1 MLGRWYGDF
10 TVRRLSVAT
19 GALLTKLGRSGREG
33 SGRQPFE
40 LAEVTDVAWGFGALF
55 ISDGGDGDGLN
66 ERVARLDGA
75 TYEPVW
81 IRGNNGTVDPSDDP
95 VGNFSQLHSV
105 TIDESRDRVWLA
117 DRAHNRLVA
126 LDASTGAF
134 VGAWPCVAEVNGAGP
149 NAVRYDGPRDR
160 VVVSVGNGGPEAK
173 TKADSFIFALD
184 AASPSGEC
192 TFTAAPVNTST
203 TDNAHELAVDEAT
216 GDVYVAF
223 ENDELGMPR
232 RYRLA

>member
-10 TVRRLSVAT
+10 TVRRLRVAT
-19 GALLTKLGRSGREG
+19 GALLAKLGRSGREG

-55 ISDGGDGDGLN
+55 ISDGGDGDALN

-105 TIDESRDRVWLA
+105 TIDESRNRVWLA

-149 NAVRYDGPRDR
+149 NAVRYGGGASDAQICS
-160 VVVSVGNGGPEAK
+160 VSQK
-173 TKADSFIFALD
+173 TQPSSATQLAQVRC
-184 AASPSGEC
+184 AAQGSQSQTSQSQYSGASQYPS
-192 TFTAAPVNTST
+192 A
-203 TDNAHELAVDEAT
+203 
-216 GDVYVAF
+216 
-223 ENDELGMPR
+223 R
-232 RYRLA
+232 

>member
-19 GALLTKLGRSGREG
+19 GALLAKLGRSGREG

-95 VGNFSQLHSV
+95 VGNFSQLHAS
-105 TIDESRDRVWLA
+105 D
-117 DRAHNRLVA
+117 A
-126 LDASTGAF
+126 LTCGFSL
-134 VGAWPCVAEVNGAGP
+134 
-149 NAVRYDGPRDR
+149 AVRDARWLYVTKTSARFGT
-160 VVVSVGNGGPEAK
+160 NG
-173 TKADSFIFALD
+173 
-184 AASPSGEC
+184 
-192 TFTAAPVNTST
+192 
-203 TDNAHELAVDEAT
+203 
-216 GDVYVAF
+216 
-223 ENDELGMPR
+223 
-232 RYRLA
+232 